1 MIEADIARA
10 QLRQRLDVRERTAN
24 GRARLDGAARL
35 DGDAAAAPMADD
47 PVMASIKSARLRQI
61 ELANAKA
68 EAEAVE
74 RAGRFVSAADAKQE
88 MGVIAGRM
96 VSAFEGAL
104 TELAER
110 SPTPGRCIGTPCS
123 PYAER
128 GGPSGHAWQARPRP
142 QGTRNLPRP
151 SLGRRCRSSRP
162 RLAGHR
168 FGLQI
173 RAARGLSGL
182 GEGQRRFRGRRAGA
196 WPIQSG
202 RLPSFPEILKALG
215 PDDPCRYVTFA
226 GSAQIGKTVLA
237 NIFALGSVTMGR
249 GTTLVCH
256 PTTDNALRWSK
267 MKLAPMMRSI
277 EAVQHHFPRRSRD
290 TSDSLL
296 FKARAD
302 GLANLLITGANS
314 PASLSQITVNFRVQD
329 DLSKWDMNSA
339 GAPET
344 MADNRSR
351 AVEFAKILKTST
363 PLVLPG
369 CRITKDF
376 EAGSQEMPF
385 VPCPTAS
392 TCRC

>member
-1 MIEADIARA
+1 MRVVLRFNSAVRNALCFQNQGPRPLPPVAKAEFSREIGVNRSAVGNIIRRQQISGEALVTVGGRVMIEADIARA
-10 QLRQRLDVRERTAN
+10 QLRQRLDVRQRIAN

-88 MGVIAGRM
+88 MGAIAGRM

-202 RLPSFPEILKALG
+202 RLPSFLKSSRRWGRMTL
-215 PDDPCRYVTFA
+215 A
-226 GSAQIGKTVLA
+226 GT
-237 NIFALGSVTMGR
+237 
-249 GTTLVCH
+249 
-256 PTTDNALRWSK
+256 
-267 MKLAPMMRSI
+267 
-277 EAVQHHFPRRSRD
+277 
-290 TSDSLL
+290 
-296 FKARAD
+296 
-302 GLANLLITGANS
+302 
-314 PASLSQITVNFRVQD
+314 
-329 DLSKWDMNSA
+329 
-339 GAPET
+339 
-344 MADNRSR
+344 
-351 AVEFAKILKTST
+351 
-363 PLVLPG
+363 
-369 CRITKDF
+369 
-376 EAGSQEMPF
+376 
-385 VPCPTAS
+385 
-392 TCRC
+392 